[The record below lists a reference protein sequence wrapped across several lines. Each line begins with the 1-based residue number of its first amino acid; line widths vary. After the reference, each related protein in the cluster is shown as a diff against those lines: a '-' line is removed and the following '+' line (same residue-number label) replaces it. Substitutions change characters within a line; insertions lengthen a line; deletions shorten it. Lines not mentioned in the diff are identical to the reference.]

1 MKLFRKTICNFAVGA
16 LVAQALPL
24 AAHAEENIMDLLGG
38 SDAEVVIGQDKSLT
52 RELRKAVG
60 SLTAEQNILFN
71 FIDNKEFK
79 KAFYQWGSAFEGKA
93 FAKSPT
99 GQALKAYLFYK
110 VGLEINGL
118 EMLMKN
124 TNPSAIHPEMVAFWK
139 EAAPVDSKA
148 WKLADFDWNPKW
160 TNIFGRDAEVQIRSR
175 KVFDA
180 NNYALIEELL
190 RKSKEDT
197 EERAWLEWQLALNF
211 ALNGDAGKGAKVLSL
226 LMKEKQNFID
236 QELMTITAAR
246 MLYEKGFLDAAIKY
260 YKQVPKKSDYWVEA
274 QEELAW
280 SYIRKGE
287 PQNTMAVTKSLV
299 HPAFKSLIGPESVF
313 LRSLSQLKV
322 CDYKGVAQ
330 SLEDYK
336 SFFRPKAANLE
347 RLQTDNVEPIDFFFK
362 NVQEKGRMP
371 LKKLKTYAAHLPRY
385 VTRDE
390 VLFRLSQR
398 ASALEDE
405 SKIAKDLYTQSLQ
418 GGTAKVGFQADID
431 RVKVLTQDKYQT
443 SKNAF
448 YSRVKRLAEEEVN
461 EIAQILQKMHIVEA
475 ELLQQASVSQDIAA
489 TDKKDIDVKKGSTG
503 SEAKDVLK
511 FPGSSEVWFDEIS
524 HFKID
529 VKKGCQ
535 VSSKK

>member
-1 MKLFRKTICNFAVGA
+1 MMKSLKFLGVA
-16 LVAQALPL
+16 LLCAQFSAT
-24 AAHAEENIMDLLGG
+24 AAYADDILNLLGG
-38 SDAEVVIGQDKSLT
+38 EQAEVKIGQDRSLT
-52 RELRKAVG
+52 EQLRKAVG

-79 KAFYQWGSAFEGKA
+79 KAFYQWGVAFDGKS
-93 FAKSPT
+93 FERTPT

-118 EMLMKN
+118 EMLMQIKN
-124 TNPSAIHPEMVAFWK
+124 PEGIHSEMVAFWK

-160 TNIFGRDAEVQIRSR
+160 TNIFGRDAEVQVRSR

-180 NNYALIEELL
+180 ANYAQIEELL
-190 RKSKEDT
+190 RKSKEGT
-197 EERAWLEWQLALNF
+197 EERAWLEWQLALYF
-211 ALNGDAGKGAKVLSL
+211 ALNDDPGKGAKVLSL

-236 QELMTITAAR
+236 HDLMNITAAR

-260 YKQVPKKSDYWVEA
+260 YKEVPKKSDYWTEA
-274 QEELAW
+274 QEEMAW

-299 HPAFKSLIGPESVF
+299 HPAFKSLIGPETVF
-313 LRSLSQLKV
+313 LRALSQLKV
-322 CDYKGVAQ
+322 CDYQGAAQ

-336 SFFRPKAANLE
+336 SFFRPKVAHLQK
-347 RLQTDNVEPIDFFFK
+347 LQTDDVEPIDFFYK
-362 NVQEKGRMP
+362 NIQQKGRMP
-371 LKKLKTYAAHLPRY
+371 LKSLKTYAAKLPRY

-390 VLFRLSQR
+390 VLYRLSQR
-398 ASALEDE
+398 ATGLEAEAQIAL
-405 SKIAKDLYTQSLQ
+405 DLYTQSLQ

-431 RVKVLTQDKYQT
+431 AIKVATNDKSRT
-443 SKNAF
+443 AKNAF
-448 YSRVKRLAEEEVN
+448 YSRVKKLAEEEIT
-461 EIAQILQKMHIVEA
+461 EISQILQKMHIVEA
-475 ELLQQASVSQDIAA
+475 ELLQQVSVSTDIAA
-489 TDKKDIDVKKGSTG
+489 TDAKEIDVKKGSTG
-503 SEAKDVLK
+503 AEGRDVLQ
-511 FPGSSEVWFDEIS
+511 FPASSEVWFDEIS

-535 VSSKK
+535 ISTKK